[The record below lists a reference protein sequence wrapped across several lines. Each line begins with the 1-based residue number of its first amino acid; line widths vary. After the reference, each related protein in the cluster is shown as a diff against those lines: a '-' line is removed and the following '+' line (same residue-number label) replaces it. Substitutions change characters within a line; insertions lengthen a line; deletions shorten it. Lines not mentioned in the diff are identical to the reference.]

1 MADNLRSR
9 VARIIAGGAHS
20 LLGRIE
26 DAAPVAQLEQS
37 VREVEQI
44 TGEVRSELGRI
55 VANRHIAQQQH
66 ARLNQEHDALSASI
80 ATALAQQRDDLAVPG
95 IARQIDIEAQ
105 LPVLEASLAELG
117 QQDSEL
123 SSFVEALMG
132 KKREMQQAI
141 LDLEASRQRASSH
154 ACAKAAAPG
163 AAEKL
168 QAAQCAFDRT
178 YQRQTGTSPA
188 GQGAGLEQ
196 AAKLKELGQL
206 VLDRKISERLL
217 ALKAGQ

>member
-9 VARIIAGGAHS
+9 VARIIAGGAHL

-26 DAAPVAQLEQS
+26 DAAPVALLEQS

-80 ATALAQQRDDLAVPG
+80 ATALAQQREDLAVPG

-105 LPVLEASLAELG
+105 LPVLESSLAELG

-123 SSFVEALMG
+123 SSFIEALMG

-141 LDLEASRQRASSH
+141 LDLEVSRQRASSH
-154 ACAKAAAPG
+154 AGDRAAMPG

-168 QAAQCAFDRT
+168 ESVQSAFDRT
-178 YQRQTGTSPA
+178 YQRQTGTSPT

-196 AAKLKELGQL
+196 AAKLRELGQL
-206 VLDRKISERLL
+206 VLDKKISERLL
-217 ALKAGQ
+217 ALKAGH

>member
-26 DAAPVAQLEQS
+26 DAAPVALLEQS

-55 VANRHIAQQQH
+55 VAKRHIAQQQH
-66 ARLNQEHDALSASI
+66 AYLNKEHDALSASI
-80 ATALAQQRDDLAVPG
+80 ATALAQQREDLAVPG

-105 LPVLEASLAELG
+105 LPVLEASLTELG

-132 KKREMQQAI
+132 KKREMQQSI
-141 LDLEASRQRASSH
+141 LDLEASRQRTSNH
-154 ACAKAAAPG
+154 YTAKAAAPG
-163 AAEKL
+163 ATEKL
-168 QAAQCAFDRT
+168 QSAQSAFDRT

-196 AAKLKELGQL
+196 AAKLKELSQL
-206 VLDRKISERLL
+206 MLDRKISERLL
-217 ALKAGQ
+217 ALKAGH